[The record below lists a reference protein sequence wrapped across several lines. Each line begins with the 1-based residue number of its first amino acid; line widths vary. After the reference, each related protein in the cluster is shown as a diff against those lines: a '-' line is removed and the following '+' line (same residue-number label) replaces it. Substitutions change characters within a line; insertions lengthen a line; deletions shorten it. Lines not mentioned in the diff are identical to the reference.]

1 MGALDYLKS
10 FNDFLEQ
17 VPVNAS
23 NFFKATFKAGEE
35 YTQTYVDTVCRWM
48 AWKININVERLRQ
61 KTIKMLSEQYGA
73 ALGVVQALN
82 VVKNAAMNPL
92 DAAGSA
98 FSFFSKPI
106 AAATSFVKT
115 LMTEIPRLAA
125 NLANIANS
133 LPPAPPNPD
142 INFNAFKLKI
152 NTISMADLSGA
163 SMPTPEEMF
172 PEPAK
177 PFGKEAFNSSFENAK
192 SAAADEGVVY
202 KLPKKSEKKISGG
215 SESDGTAI
223 A

>member
-17 VPVNAS
+17 VPMNART
-23 NFFKATFKAGEE
+23 FFNATFKAGEE
-35 YTQTYVDTVCRWM
+35 YSQSYVDIVCRWL

-82 VVKNAAMNPL
+82 VVKTAATNPL
-92 DAAGSA
+92 DAAGGA
-98 FSFFSKPI
+98 FSYFSKPI
-106 AAATSFVKT
+106 VAATNFVKT
-115 LMTEIPRLAA
+115 LITEIPRLAA

-142 INFNAFKLKI
+142 INFDAFKLKI
-152 NTISMADLSGA
+152 NTITMADLTGG
-163 SMPTPEEMF
+163 SMPSPEEMF

-177 PFGKEAFNSSFENAK
+177 PFSKEAFNSSFENAK
-192 SAAADEGVVY
+192 ATAADEGVVY
-202 KLPKKSEKKISGG
+202 KLPKKSEKTLSGG
-215 SESDGTAI
+215 PESDGTAL